1 MSPKASKELVEAAQR
16 CSDLILNS
24 SRVVLLSGAGM
35 STAAGIADFRG
46 PQGFY
51 RTVQIENPERIF
63 EIETFREDPSLFYRF
78 HRELIKLLE
87 RVKPTFAH
95 RFFAALEEAGVVQGI
110 ITQNIDSLHQKAGSK
125 KVLEIHGGV
134 WQSHC
139 FDCGK
144 EYSYKTTCDKTLAE
158 TVPTCDACGGPIKP
172 NVVFFG
178 EAVKYLFKCQQL
190 ARSSDLFFVL
200 GSSLTVT
207 PAALLPALAP
217 GRIVVVNQG
226 PLSHAYL
233 SEDRIDL
240 LVPAD
245 INSFF
250 EEVNAVLKLPVTTPY
265 QDNL

>member
-1 MSPKASKELVEAAQR
+1 MPSTESQELREAARR
-16 CSDLILNS
+16 CSDFIQDS
-24 SRVVLLSGAGM
+24 RRVVLLSGAGM

-63 EIETFREDPSLFYRF
+63 DIETFREDPSLFYRF
-78 HRELIKLLE
+78 HRELVRLLE

-95 RFFAALEEAGVVQGI
+95 RFFAALEQAGSMQGI

-125 KVLEIHGGV
+125 NVLEIHGGV
-134 WQSHC
+134 WQSYC

-144 EYSYKTTCDKTLAE
+144 EYSYDVARDKTLAE
-158 TVPTCDACGGPIKP
+158 TVPTCDSCGGPIKP

-178 EAVKYLFKCQQL
+178 EAVKYLFECQQL
-190 ARSSDLFFVL
+190 ARNADLFFIL

-233 SEDRIDL
+233 PEDRIDL

-245 INSFF
+245 INTFF
-250 EEVNAVLKLPVTTPY
+250 EEVNTILHLPVG
-265 QDNL
+265 NS

>member
-1 MSPKASKELVEAAQR
+1 VSSSVSKELRESAQR
-16 CSDLILNS
+16 CSDFIQDAR
-24 SRVVLLSGAGM
+24 RVVLLSGAGM

-46 PQGFY
+46 PNGFY

-63 EIETFREDPSLFYRF
+63 DIETFRDDPSLFYRF
-78 HRELIKLLE
+78 HRELIQVLE

-95 RFFAALEEAGVVQGI
+95 RFFAALEQTGIMQGI

-125 KVLEIHGGV
+125 NVLEIHGGV
-134 WQSHC
+134 WQSYC
-139 FDCGK
+139 FKCGK
-144 EYSYKTTCDKTLAE
+144 EYPYDVARDKTLAE
-158 TVPTCDACGGPIKP
+158 TVPTCDSCSGPIKP

-178 EAVKYLFKCQQL
+178 EAVKYLLESQLL
-190 ARSSDLFFVL
+190 ARSADLFFIL

-226 PLSHAYL
+226 PLSYAYL
-233 SEDRIDL
+233 PEHRIDL

-245 INSFF
+245 INTFF
-250 EEVNAVLKLPVTTPY
+250 EEVNNILHLPV
-265 QDNL
+265 DRS